1 MKFKTRIPKGSNGYA
16 YVKLNDEEI
25 CTCYAHGKARAKLIA
40 LALNRLFG
48 MLPPEERERYI
59 KKCGLSK

>member
-25 CTCYAHGKARAKLIA
+25 CTCYAHGKARAELIA
-40 LALNRLFG
+40 LALNRYFETLS
-48 MLPPEERERYI
+48 PEERKKHI
-59 KKCGLSK
+59 KKYGLS